1 MVSFS
6 LLVSFDSAPKN
17 RQLPRD
23 RLSPLK
29 EEKKLIQLINEKVF
43 VEEEERSFFNSLSL
57 ELCLESFR
65 FYFVENCGNLCMH
78 RHKTKELSWFWV
90 FFIVII

>member
-23 RLSPLK
+23 RLSPSK
-29 EEKKLIQLINEKVF
+29 KKKLIQLINEKVF

-57 ELCLESFR
+57 
-65 FYFVENCGNLCMH
+65 
-78 RHKTKELSWFWV
+78 
-90 FFIVII
+90 